1 MRALLH
7 VVRRAPRAKVDAAA
21 LPVLLQSEHGKV
33 VHAMLT
39 SLVAFDVTCRSYG
52 RFLPD
57 AAKEQVKKLVMED
70 GVVSKGLMAREQH
83 AAHSLAWIATYK
95 ATLTELLNWAERLES
110 ENKFWSFFYWF
121 FS

>member
-1 MRALLH
+1 MDNLLIKC
-7 VVRRAPRAKVDAAA
+7 RD
-21 LPVLLQSEHGKV
+21 
-33 VHAMLT
+33 
-39 SLVAFDVTCRSYG
+39 SLESINKYS
-52 RFLPD
+52 D

-110 ENKFWSFFYWF
+110 ENKFLETEKLIFCPVPIVLTPITEPSTDTKGPPELPGLMAAFV
-121 FS
+121 